1 MPFLPLPKTKCAA
14 DQCRMMATIWCFQTA
29 VSMLNGVRPDMLIIH
44 AASAW
49 FDAAELGD
57 NTTLN

>member
-1 MPFLPLPKTKCAA
+1 MPFLPLPESKCAA
-14 DQCRMMATIWCFQTA
+14 DLCRMQSTIWCFQLSIA
-29 VSMLNGVRPDMLIIH
+29 LLNGVTPDPLINH

-57 NTTLN
+57 NTILN